1 MLRLFSRT
9 FLILSGFVSLYGL
22 AACSSVQTGIP
33 TGPNGYHVVAQS
45 SSSMPS
51 WVEDIGRWS
60 NDGHHKDDVW
70 FYASSPQ
77 ENSLQGAK
85 HDAFIRA
92 QRKASD
98 RIGDQNWNLVANT
111 VKRRLSLDT
120 QTMMRIK
127 DDTKNS
133 LRQSSQGWLVGGE
146 EYQYYWLEYQPKH
159 PEQVPSPMRTLYR
172 AWVLVRYTEPNWE
185 CSRKNSLKLLPL
197 VASNLG
203 GQFGFK
209 RYDQKRFESVLTDIT
224 NKNLSLIPDNVCV
237 GG

>member
-1 MLRLFSRT
+1 M
-9 FLILSGFVSLYGL
+9 
-22 AACSSVQTGIP
+22 
-33 TGPNGYHVVAQS
+33 
-45 SSSMPS
+45 
-51 WVEDIGRWS
+51 
-60 NDGHHKDDVW
+60 
-70 FYASSPQ
+70 
-77 ENSLQGAK
+77 
-85 HDAFIRA
+85 
-92 QRKASD
+92 
-98 RIGDQNWNLVANT
+98 ANT
-111 VKRRLSLDT
+111 VKRRLSLDA

-146 EYQYYWLEYQPKH
+146 EYQYYWLEYQPKR
-159 PEQVPSPMRTLYR
+159 PERVPAPMRTLYR

-185 CSRKNSLKLLPL
+185 CSRKNSLKLLPM

-209 RYDQKRFESVLTDIT
+209 RYAQKRFESVLTDIT